1 MIISKIVYN
10 RKFNLGN
17 YETQDLTIEAQLNEK
32 DNPLEVWTILADNTE
47 MWHIDYMRKRNAE
60 SGGAAK
66 STPNVQSSPNQ
77 PPNSPPKASIDKIK
91 QRFPSQYE
99 SELTFEQK
107 GEYCIIKPKQ
117 FLGPIIFGDIC
128 GIIREIGGEYISAGK
143 DSHSHWRVK
152 A

>member
-1 MIISKIVYN
+1 MIISKISYN

-77 PPNSPPKASIDKIK
+77 PPNSPPKLPAELSKHVEFRNDRTAVTTEFIRDRQLWGKINDEMK
-91 QRFPSQYE
+91 KLGYE
-99 SELTFEQK
+99 WV
-107 GEYCIIKPKQ
+107 
-117 FLGPIIFGDIC
+117 
-128 GIIREIGGEYISAGK
+128 SAGA
-143 DSHSHWRVK
+143 DSHWRVK